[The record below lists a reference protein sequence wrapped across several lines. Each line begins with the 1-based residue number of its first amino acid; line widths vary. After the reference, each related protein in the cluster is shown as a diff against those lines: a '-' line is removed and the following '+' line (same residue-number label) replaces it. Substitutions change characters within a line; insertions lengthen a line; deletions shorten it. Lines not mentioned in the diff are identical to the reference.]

1 MSKGASSQP
10 LTRLTPDMSILV
22 GGDRIVTVGAEL
34 ADAFRPGDRLIA
46 VPETGDLLHVT
57 TSAIEAV
64 DRVVTEAEKAFHHLA
79 GIEDS
84 AIEMVFETMARRL
97 EDPAIMAVVHQAN
110 ADDVASASARQR
122 STGRLVLSES
132 MLAGMV
138 AGLRGWAAVDSGR
151 GQRLETVHHQGW
163 RVEAYQAPLG
173 VVGFVFEGRPNVI
186 VDAAGVLKS
195 GNTAV
200 LRIGSDAL
208 GTARAIMD
216 AIVAPALA
224 EAGVHPGAIGLVDDP
239 THAGGW
245 ALFDDSRLGLAVA
258 RGSGPAVAQLG
269 AVARQAG
276 TPVSLHGTGGAW
288 LVVAESADAD
298 WVHNIVASSLDRKV
312 CNTLNVCC
320 VVASQ
325 AFEMIPR
332 ILDGVRRAA
341 PVNGPRPR
349 IHILGAVVDLSGC
362 DVENLEIVEHS
373 ESDIDMLAHEW
384 EWDVTPEM
392 TLVVVDD
399 LDAAIAAYNT
409 YSPRF
414 VASVASQDP
423 DDHERFWAEID
434 APFVGNGF
442 TRWVDGQ
449 YALGRPELGLSNWE
463 HGRLLARGGVLSG
476 DSVYTVRLRAHQ
488 DDPML
493 HR

>member
-1 MSKGASSQP
+1 
-10 LTRLTPDMSILV
+10 
-22 GGDRIVTVGAEL
+22 
-34 ADAFRPGDRLIA
+34 
-46 VPETGDLLHVT
+46 
-57 TSAIEAV
+57 
-64 DRVVTEAEKAFHHLA
+64 
-79 GIEDS
+79 
-84 AIEMVFETMARRL
+84 
-97 EDPAIMAVVHQAN
+97 
-110 ADDVASASARQR
+110 
-122 STGRLVLSES
+122 
-132 MLAGMV
+132 
-138 AGLRGWAAVDSGR
+138 
-151 GQRLETVHHQGW
+151 
-163 RVEAYQAPLG
+163 
-173 VVGFVFEGRPNVI
+173 
-186 VDAAGVLKS
+186 
-195 GNTAV
+195 
-200 LRIGSDAL
+200 L

-288 LVVAESADAD
+288 LVVTESADAD
-298 WVHNIVASSLDRKV
+298 WVHSVVASSLDRKV

-320 VVASQ
+320 VVASK

-332 ILDGVRRAA
+332 ILDGVRQAARAD
-341 PVNGPRPR
+341 GPPPR
-349 IHILGAVVDLSGC
+349 IHILGAALDLDAGE
-362 DVENLEIVEHS
+362 VENLEIVAHP
-373 ESDIDMLAHEW
+373 ESDIDLLAHEW

-414 VASVASQDP
+414 VASLASQDP